1 MSLFVKSLTGRVLII
16 TIHENMTIIDVK
28 EQIQMY
34 DGIDISQIRLIYE
47 GKLLNDTL
55 KVDESFDKKT
65 MHMVL
70 ALRGG

>member
-1 MSLFVKSLTGRVLII
+1 MSLFVKCLTGRVLII
-16 TIHENMTIIDVK
+16 TIHENMSIRDVK
-28 EQIQMY
+28 EQIQLY
-34 DGIDISQIRLIYE
+34 DGIEISQIRIIYE

-65 MHMVL
+65 IHMIL

>member
-1 MSLFVKSLTGRVLII
+1 MSLFVKCLTGRVIII
-16 TIHENMTIIDVK
+16 TIHENMTILNVK
-28 EQIQMY
+28 EQIQMH
-34 DGIDISQIRLIYE
+34 DGIDISQIKIICE

-65 MHMVL
+65 IHMIL